1 MTYIIFYTALNLN
14 ETKDSEMLDFT
25 IKDVS
30 DPKYPNNIGLQVYI
44 NNGTQ
49 YYADVALTRFSSI
62 NNLRRKY
69 DLDHRLSIESA
80 INIKKDIILL
90 DNDDIEFNFDLHDP
104 EGKYMHLPNC
114 SDEDYVRLLK
124 DCFMYVIEH
133 YSPSTLGFLVRSS
146 NLRGYLKTFLT
157 SEGFLTPKDL
167 GQRVQSKGSVYAD
180 PNVGRNTFKKQLFI
194 LEP

>member
-1 MTYIIFYTALNLN
+1 
-14 ETKDSEMLDFT
+14 MLDFT

-30 DPKYPNNIGLQVYI
+30 DPKYPNSISLQVYI
-44 NNGTQ
+44 NDGTQ
-49 YYADVALTRFSSI
+49 YYADVDLTRFSSI
-62 NNLRRKY
+62 NNAREKY

-80 INIKKDIILL
+80 VNIKKDIILL
-90 DNDDIEFNFDLHDP
+90 DNDDTFFNYDNYDP
-104 EGKYMHLPNC
+104 EGKYMHLPDC

-146 NLRGYLKTFLT
+146 SLKGYLKTFLA

-167 GQRVQSKGSVYAD
+167 GQRVQSKGRFYAD
-180 PNVGRNTFKKQLFI
+180 PNVGRNVFKKQLFI

>member
-1 MTYIIFYTALNLN
+1 VYIALNPN
-14 ETKDSEMLDFT
+14 RTKDSEMLDFT

-30 DPKYPNNIGLQVYI
+30 DPKYPNNISLQVYI

-49 YYADVALTRFSSI
+49 YYADVDLTRFSSI
-62 NNLRRKY
+62 NNARRKY

-80 INIKKDIILL
+80 IHTKKDIILL
-90 DNDDIEFNFDLHDP
+90 DYDDIYFNSDLH
-104 EGKYMHLPNC
+104 GTKVKYMHLPIC
-114 SDEDYVRLLK
+114 SDEDYTRLLK

-146 NLRGYLKTFLT
+146 KLRGYLNTFLA

-167 GQRVQSKGSVYAD
+167 EQRVKSKGSVE
-180 PNVGRNTFKKQLFI
+180 RNTFLKQLFI

>member
-1 MTYIIFYTALNLN
+1 
-14 ETKDSEMLDFT
+14 MLDFT

-30 DPKYPNNIGLQVYI
+30 DPKYPNTIDLQVYI
-44 NNGTQ
+44 NSGTQ
-49 YYADVALTRFSSI
+49 YYADVDLIRFSSI
-62 NNLRRKY
+62 DTARRKY
-69 DLDHRLSIESA
+69 DLDHRLSIGSA
-80 INIKKDIILL
+80 VNIKKDIILL
-90 DNDDIEFNFDLHDP
+90 DDDDIFFNSDNYDP

-133 YSPSTLGFLVRSS
+133 YSPSTLGFLVRLSY
-146 NLRGYLKTFLT
+146 LHGYLKTFLA

-167 GQRVQSKGSVYAD
+167 GQRVHSKGITYAD

>member
-1 MTYIIFYTALNLN
+1 
-14 ETKDSEMLDFT
+14 MLDFT

-30 DPKYPNNIGLQVYI
+30 DPKYPNNISLQVYI

-49 YYADVALTRFSSI
+49 YYADVDLTLFSSI
-62 NNLRRKY
+62 DNVRRKY

-80 INIKKDIILL
+80 INTKKDTILL
-90 DNDDIEFNFDLHDP
+90 DNDDIFFNSDNYDP
-104 EGKYMHLPNC
+104 EGKYTHLPNC

-167 GQRVQSKGSVYAD
+167 GQRVKSKGRVYVD
-180 PNVGRNTFKKQLFI
+180 PNKGRNTFLKKLFI